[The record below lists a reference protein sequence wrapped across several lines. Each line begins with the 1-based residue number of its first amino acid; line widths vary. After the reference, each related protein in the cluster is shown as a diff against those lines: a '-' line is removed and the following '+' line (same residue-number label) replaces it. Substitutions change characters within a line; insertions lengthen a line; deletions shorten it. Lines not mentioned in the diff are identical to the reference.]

1 MKRFFI
7 RDYNEQTDLYD
18 YEMKPKQAILAKC
31 KECCGFSMK
40 EAILCQCTQCPL
52 HGVFKKFTKHSLIRQ
67 KMQDNTNNQ
76 EINSDE
82 NEAHK

>member
-1 MKRFFI
+1 MKKFLI
-7 RDYNEQTDLYD
+7 SEYNEQKDLSD
-18 YEMKPKQAILAKC
+18 YEMTPRQAIMAKC
-31 KECCGFSMK
+31 KECCCWSMH
-40 EAILCQCTQCPL
+40 EALLCQCTHCPL
-52 HGVFKKFTKHSLIRQ
+52 HGLFVRFTKNSRTRQ